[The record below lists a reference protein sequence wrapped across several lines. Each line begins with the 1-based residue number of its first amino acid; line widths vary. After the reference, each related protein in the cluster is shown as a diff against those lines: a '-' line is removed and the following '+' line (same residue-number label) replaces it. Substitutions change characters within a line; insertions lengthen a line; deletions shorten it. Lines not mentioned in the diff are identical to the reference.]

1 MYNNKSTSKYISL
14 KKNKKN
20 KKNKIKTNI
29 ETETKTNIETETKT
43 NIETETN
50 IENNIINEILD
61 EKKIDETK
69 DLLLKQN
76 NINIPEV
83 FCIYFMFYFHIMY
96 IFILILHQLF
106 KSILVY

>member
-43 NIETETN
+43 NIE
-50 IENNIINEILD
+50 NNIINEILD

-83 FCIYFMFYFHIMY
+83 FYIYFIFYFHIMY

-106 KSILVY
+106 KSILFY

>member
-20 KKNKIKTNI
+20 KKDKNKTNIENKIKTNI
-29 ETETKTNIETETKT
+29 ETK
-43 NIETETN
+43 TN